1 MLYILIEVMD
11 MPTFGEQLKSLRIKK
26 GMTQE
31 QLAQKLNTT
40 KAAISRYE
48 KNQRQPKLELLTE
61 MAMIL
66 DANAD
71 DLYSLFL
78 GSSECDGEQGDYATR
93 MNAMAKWVKTVTG
106 GNASGNPAPGE
117 DVSSIVYDPGDAFS
131 DRCFTVRKSV
141 PSANGT
147 MKLTISV
154 EPGGMKLKDLISLLD
169 YLKNND
175 LAGDGIMEL
184 MDFMKAA
191 YKSGEKD
198 SE

>member
-1 MLYILIEVMD
+1 MLYIHIEVMY
-11 MPTFGEQLKSLRIKK
+11 MATLGEQLKSLRIKK

-31 QLAQKLNTT
+31 QLAKKLNTT

-48 KNQRQPKLELLTE
+48 KDQRQPKLELLTE

-71 DLYSLFL
+71 DLYSMFL
-78 GSSECDGEQGDYATR
+78 ESTKCDGEQGAYAAK
-93 MNAMAKWVKTVTG
+93 MNAMAKWVETITG
-106 GNASGNPAPGE
+106 GNASQNPATSKF
-117 DVSSIVYDPGDAFS
+117 VSSISYDPGDSFS
-131 DRCFTVRKSV
+131 DRCFSVKKTVS
-141 PSANGT
+141 SINGP

-154 EPGGMKLKDLISLLD
+154 EPEGMKLKDLISLLD
-169 YLKNND
+169 YLKSND
-175 LAGDGIMEL
+175 LAGDGILEL

-191 YKSGEKD
+191 YKSGKRD